1 MKKIISVLLAL
12 VLTLSVF
19 GICAAAADEGF
30 KAYVATDTHYQ
41 KIESVTPD
49 GNLYHPHGSLG
60 KLDAVSPQILRQFLA
75 EAAESDADYVFISGD
90 ITDKHSFSDAQ
101 AVAGM
106 FAAFEEET
114 GKQIF
119 VINGNHDVVTQG
131 EASKSDVDINTFKG
145 LYHSFGYDEALAVDE
160 NSCSYVADLKNGYRL
175 LAVDSCEYG
184 AAGHGMLSEKLL
196 SWIEVQVEAAKAD
209 GKKLVAM
216 MHHNMMDHFT
226 MEGRLF
232 EAFVLKNG
240 EEVCKK
246 FSEWGIR
253 AVFTGHFH
261 ASDVAVYEG
270 KTNVYEIETTSLIC
284 YPLAY
289 REATFTDDAIE
300 LKRHIISR
308 VNLSDAPD
316 GYLPE
321 QIAMM
326 SADLNT
332 YAAGAMRDAVPGYVA
347 SFLSAQKVISLLK
360 LDADSDAAKA
370 VERLVPAVLADFE
383 KPIYGEGDTV
393 ETMAKAAGIE
403 LPASGYPTVNDL
415 ITVFIAA
422 HAKGDENFDK
432 NSVEVRLLIGAMM
445 AIFAGETENESASV
459 KDTLTDSFFSA
470 AGLKGLSGVTGLADL
485 GNLAGDTDPVG
496 AVTDLLLD
504 VALEG
509 VTVDKAPADNDVT
522 LPGYANTSEDGV
534 VLSFL
539 RKLFDFFKKFIRFL
553 TILFADRI
561 TQLEEIGLPKLG

>member
-1 MKKIISVLLAL
+1 MKKIICVLLTA
-12 VLTLSVF
+12 VLTLSAF
-19 GICAAAADEGF
+19 GLCAGAADEGF

-41 KIESVTPD
+41 KVDSVTPD

-60 KLDAVSPQILRQFLA
+60 KLDAVSPQILRQFLK

-90 ITDKHSFSDAQ
+90 ITDKHSFLDGQ
-101 AVAGM
+101 AVAAM
-106 FAAFEEET
+106 FASFEDET
-114 GKQIF
+114 GKQLF

-131 EASKSDVDINTFKG
+131 QASKSDIDANTFKG
-145 LYHSFGYDEALAVDE
+145 LYHQFGYDEAIAVDE
-160 NSCSYVADLKNGYRL
+160 DSCSYVAELKNGYRL
-175 LAVDSCEYG
+175 LAIDSVEYG
-184 AAGHGMLSEKLL
+184 AAGHGKLSDKLL
-196 SWIEVQVEAAKAD
+196 SWIETQVKSAKDD

-216 MHHNMMDHFT
+216 MHHNLMDHFT

-232 EAFVLKNG
+232 EAFVLKNSAD
-240 EEVCKK
+240 VCRK

-261 ASDVAVYEG
+261 ANDVAVYEG
-270 KTNVYEIETTSLIC
+270 KTNVYDIETTSLIC

-289 REATFTDDAIE
+289 REATFTDEAIE
-300 LKRHIISR
+300 LKRHIINR
-308 VNLSDAPD
+308 ADLSGAPD

-321 QIAMM
+321 QTAIMN
-326 SADLNT
+326 ADLNT

-347 SFLSAQKVISLLK
+347 SFLTAQKIVSLLK

-370 VERLVPAVLADFE
+370 VERLVPAVLADFD
-383 KPIYGEGDTV
+383 KPIYGEGDTI
-393 ETMAKAAGIE
+393 ESMAKAADIE

-422 HAKGDENFDK
+422 HAEGDEHYDK

-445 AIFAGETENESASV
+445 SIFAGEAAGETESVRNE
-459 KDTLTDSFFSA
+459 LTSGFFSA
-470 AGLKGLSGVTGLADL
+470 VGLKGLSGVSGLSEL
-485 GNLAGDTDPVG
+485 GGVLGDTDPVG

-504 VALEG
+504 AALEG
-509 VTVDKAPADNDVT
+509 VSVDKAPADNDVT

-534 VLSFL
+534 VLGIL
-539 RKLFDFFKKFIRFL
+539 RKLVDFFKKFIRFL

-561 TQLEEIGLPKLG
+561 AQLEEIGLPKFG